1 MRKILAVLFILLF
14 TAGDAFANIEVR
26 YNNAGARR
34 SIQYGAH
41 APRSAANFGRNAAFT
56 PANRRAAGIRQR
68 RFARERALTRALANY
83 NSGCENC
90 SRGYGGGAYSQ
101 NVTTPSVRTETPSR
115 LSRNYTISTAKKTYT
130 RGGVTYYN

>member
-41 APRSAANFGRNAAFT
+41 APRSAANFGRNAAFSYS
-56 PANRRAAGIRQR
+56 NRRAAGIRQR
-68 RFARERALTRALANY
+68 RFARDRALIRALANY
-83 NSGCENC
+83 NSGCG
-90 SRGYGGGAYSQ
+90 GYGGYGSGAYTQ
-101 NVTTPSVRTETPSR
+101 DVTTPSVRAVEPSR
-115 LSRNYTISTAKKTYT
+115 FNRNYKVSTAKKTYT